1 MLNHFSKIAKLNT
14 VLIIS
19 IIILSFYTVSWH
31 HQNYLLYRKSNA
43 VQTENQRVMALH
55 KQLLTEH
62 SEQISGQEIQDNAL
76 KKIQMTIPKLKED
89 IIL

>member
-1 MLNHFSKIAKLNT
+1 MLNHFSKISKINT

-43 VQTENQRVMALH
+43 VQIENQRVMALH

-62 SEQISGQEIQDNAL
+62 SEQISGQEIQENAL
-76 KKIQMTIPKLKED
+76 KKMQMTIPRLKKD
-89 IIL
+89 ILL

>member
-1 MLNHFSKIAKLNT
+1 MLDRLNYVAKLNM

-31 HQNYLLYRKSNA
+31 QQNYLLYHKYNA
-43 VQTENQRVMALH
+43 VQVENQRMMALH

-62 SEQISGQEIQDNAL
+62 SKQISGKEIQDNAL
-76 KKIQMTIPKLKED
+76 EKLQMKMPKLKERGF
-89 IIL
+89 L

>member
-1 MLNHFSKIAKLNT
+1 MLNHFNKISKINT

-31 HQNYLLYRKSNA
+31 HQNYLLYRKSNV
-43 VQTENQRVMALH
+43 VQIENQRVMALH

-89 IIL
+89 ITL

>member
-1 MLNHFSKIAKLNT
+1 MLNHFSKISKINT

-31 HQNYLLYRKSNA
+31 HQNYLLYRKSNV
-43 VQTENQRVMALH
+43 VQIENQRVMALH

-62 SEQISGQEIQDNAL
+62 SEQISGQEIQENAL
-76 KKIQMTIPKLKED
+76 KKMQMTIPRLKKD
-89 IIL
+89 ILL

>member
-1 MLNHFSKIAKLNT
+1 MLGHFKNIAKLNM
-14 VLIIS
+14 VLIVS

-43 VQTENQRVMALH
+43 VQAENQRVMALH

-62 SEQISGQEIQDNAL
+62 SEQISGQEIQDNAFEKL
-76 KKIQMTIPKLKED
+76 QMTTPKLKED
-89 IIL
+89 IFL

>member
-1 MLNHFSKIAKLNT
+1 MLNHFNKISKINT

-43 VQTENQRVMALH
+43 VQIENQRVMALH

-62 SEQISGQEIQDNAL
+62 SEQISGQEIQENAL
-76 KKIQMTIPKLKED
+76 KKMQMTMPKLKED